1 MIKLALCDDDA
12 KELALAKKLLEEYAA
27 TRHSLSIHAFASP
40 IELLKARDN
49 QIAFDIF
56 LLDIIMPGMSGLSLG
71 KVLREDFKE
80 ACIIF
85 FTTSPEYALDAYGIS
100 ALQYLLKPIQK
111 EALFRALDQAV
122 VLFNKRGRVY
132 LIPGK
137 DEKVATKLDDLLYVE
152 YRGHVNTYYLSSK
165 KIVGKY
171 TRVAF
176 SASIAEIAQNEQFIQ
191 THESFLVNMSHVQKM
206 DQNTFTMDNGVIVP
220 ISKSHQKNV
229 RTRYTQYLLQG
240 EKADV

>member
-12 KELALAKKLLEEYAA
+12 KELAIAKNLLEEYSS
-27 TRHSLSIHAFASP
+27 TRHPLHVTSFASP
-40 IELLKARDN
+40 IELLKARDS

-100 ALQYLLKPIQK
+100 ALQYLLKPVQK
-111 EALFRALDQAV
+111 ESLFRALDQAV
-122 VLFNKRGRVY
+122 VLFDRRGRVY

-152 YRGHVNTYYLSSK
+152 YRGHVNTYFLTHK

-176 SASIAEIAQNEQFIQ
+176 VASIADIAQNEQFVQ

-206 DQNTFTMDNGVIVP
+206 DQNTFTMDNGAIVP
-220 ISKSHQKNV
+220 ISKSNQKNV
-229 RTRYTQYLLQG
+229 RTRYTQFLLQG
-240 EKADV
+240 GKSDV